1 MNGLDWL
8 ILGIL
13 LFSALHAAA
22 QGFVFELFSLFGVV
36 CGYLLAAWEYPVAA
50 RYLLPYVKTETIA
63 SGAAFLLLFAGV
75 VIFAG
80 VAGRIARWA
89 ATSAGLRWIDRV
101 LGAIFG
107 LLRGA
112 LIVVVLVMAMASF
125 LPSSHALA
133 ESTFA
138 QYFLVA
144 GRGVI
149 HAGPNDLKQKFRDG
163 MKMLDREHNNP
174 SPATKRKGEIL

>member
-22 QGFVFELFSLFGVV
+22 QGFVFELFSLAGTIF
-36 CGYLLAAWEYPVAA
+36 GYLLAAWQYPVAA
-50 RYLLPYVKTETIA
+50 RYLLPYVKTEMVA
-63 SGAAFLLLFAGV
+63 SGAGFLIIFIAV

-89 ATSAGLRWIDRV
+89 ATTVGLRWFDRV
-101 LGAIFG
+101 LGAVFG
-107 LLRGA
+107 FLRGA

-125 LPSSHALA
+125 LPTSRALA
-133 ESTFA
+133 GRLLRTISWWP
-138 QYFLVA
+138 A
-144 GRGVI
+144 GQQPV
-149 HAGPNDLKQKFRDG
+149 
-163 MKMLDREHNNP
+163 
-174 SPATKRKGEIL
+174 PARMG

>member
-13 LFSALHAAA
+13 LFSALHAAS
-22 QGFVFELFSLFGVV
+22 QGFVFELLSLLGVV
-36 CGYLLAAWEYPVAA
+36 FGYLLAAWKYPVAA
-50 RYLLPYVKTETIA
+50 HYLAPYVKTETIA
-63 SGAAFLLLFAGV
+63 SGAGFLIIFVGV
-75 VIFAG
+75 VIFTG

-89 ATSAGLRWIDRV
+89 ATAAGLKGIDRL

-125 LPSSHALA
+125 LPLSHTLA
-133 ESTFA
+133 ESFFA

-144 GRGVI
+144 GRGAI
-149 HAGPNDLKQKFRDG
+149 QAGPVEFKQKFNDG
-163 MKMLDREHNNP
+163 MKMLDREHGP
-174 SPATKRKGEIL
+174 GPATKRKSDIL

>member
-22 QGFVFELFSLFGVV
+22 QGFVFELFSLAGTVFG
-36 CGYLLAAWEYPVAA
+36 YFLAAWEYPVAA
-50 RYLLPYVKTETIA
+50 HYLLPYVKTEMVA
-63 SGAAFLLLFAGV
+63 SGAGFLIIFVGV

-89 ATSAGLRWIDRV
+89 TTTVGLRWFDRL
-101 LGAIFG
+101 LGAVFG
-107 LLRGA
+107 FLRGA

-125 LPSSHALA
+125 LPSSRTLA
-133 ESTFA
+133 QSAFA

-144 GRGVI
+144 GRGAI
-149 HAGPNDLKQKFRDG
+149 LAGPVELKQKFQDG
-163 MKMLDREHNNP
+163 LKLMERGHG
-174 SPATKRKGEIL
+174 SPGQGSKRNDNVL

>member
-22 QGFVFELFSLFGVV
+22 QGFVFELFSLAGTIF
-36 CGYLLAAWEYPVAA
+36 GYLLAAWQYPVAA
-50 RYLLPYVKTETIA
+50 RYLMPYVKTEMVA
-63 SGAAFLLLFAGV
+63 SGAGFLIIFIAV

-80 VAGRIARWA
+80 VSGRIARWA
-89 ATSAGLRWIDRV
+89 ATTAGLRWFDRL
-101 LGAIFG
+101 LGAVFG
-107 LLRGA
+107 FLRGA

-125 LPSSHALA
+125 LPTSRALA
-133 ESTFA
+133 ESSFA

-144 GRGVI
+144 GQAAAS
-149 HAGPNDLKQKFRDG
+149 AGPDGLKQKFHDG
-163 MKMLDREHNNP
+163 MKILERGRGTP
-174 SPATKRKGEIL
+174 GTGSKRNDNIL